1 MDTVIKRRQNAKQI
15 IIDSAKRAFATK
27 GFDGASVD
35 EIAKGAKV
43 PKSLIYYHFK
53 SKNDILKHLFKTML
67 DDYKALVSR
76 SLNGLNEDKFENAYM
91 RYLDENK
98 DLVRILLIESLK
110 ESSEKPLVF
119 KVVETLMQFEN
130 PNDVDS
136 KRMVAE
142 FFTNIIPAM
151 LFTCFKDSWSTHFQ
165 VDKER
170 LTEDFSEVHE
180 ITHSAYHKTL

>member
-1 MDTVIKRRQNAKQI
+1 MSTIKKRQNAKQI

-67 DDYKALVSR
+67 DDYKALVTS
-76 SLNGLNEDKFENAYM
+76 SVNGLNEGKQKSIYM
-91 RYLDENK
+91 EYLDENK

-119 KVVETLMQFEN
+119 NIVETLMQFED
-130 PNDVDS
+130 PDDVCS
-136 KRMVAE
+136 KRVVAE

-151 LFTCFKDSWSTHFQ
+151 LFVCFKDSWSAHFDM
-165 VDKER
+165 DKEK
-170 LTEDFSEVHE
+170 LTDDFNEVHE